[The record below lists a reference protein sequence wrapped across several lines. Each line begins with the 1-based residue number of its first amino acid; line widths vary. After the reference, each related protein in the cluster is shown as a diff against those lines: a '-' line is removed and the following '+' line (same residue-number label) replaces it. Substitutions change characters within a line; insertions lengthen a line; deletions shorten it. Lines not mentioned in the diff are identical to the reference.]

1 MPLNAKQIEAAIA
14 DMSIAAIRSWLKSR
28 ALPHSANTREQIV
41 ERLLKLLREDE
52 LSEAEFHDGLCS
64 IEEASAKRISLYSLE
79 REAEERL
86 RDRDTFARRLRRNGI
101 SLSTGTKAAPRLP
114 SEPMLVYVIHSPTSI
129 RAKWAET
136 QIRVEV
142 DLVRQRFVRTKTTKT
157 VVLVADIGSSGVQ
170 LRFDKPERD
179 HIHRDS
185 EGQPDDKLYF
195 AYYFNKAAE
204 ILSTALNPIDL
215 RNALRSLV
223 ETEPR
228 VVRVE
233 SGDFRTASNSRV
245 RFSAQSDVRD
255 DGDWKA
261 MHEEGGDLWAYDGE
275 FVHWLP
281 EASNGKLTREV
292 FTAIDART
300 GKLRVEADCYEGELE
315 YAILQIRGHQSTV
328 PQTQPT
334 T

>member
-1 MPLNAKQIEAAIA
+1 MPLNARQIEAAIA
-14 DMSIAAIRSWLKSR
+14 DMSVAAIRSWLKSR
-28 ALPHSANTREQIV
+28 ELPHSANTRDQILQ
-41 ERLLKLLREDE
+41 RLVKLLREGE
-52 LSEAEFHDGLCS
+52 LSEAEFLVGICS

-79 REAEERL
+79 REAEEAL
-86 RDRDTFARRLRRNGI
+86 RDMEAFARRLRRNGI
-101 SLSTGTKAAPRLP
+101 TLSTEAKVAPRLP
-114 SEPMLVYVIHSPTSI
+114 PEPTLVYVVHSPTSI

-136 QIRVEV
+136 QVRVEV
-142 DLVRQRFVRTKTTKT
+142 DLVRQRFLRTKTTKI

-179 HIHRDS
+179 HSHRDA
-185 EGQPDDKLYF
+185 EGQADDSLYF
-195 AYYFNKAAE
+195 AFYYNKACE
-204 ILSTALNPIDL
+204 IFGTSLTPIDL

-245 RFSAQSDVRD
+245 RFSAKSDVRD

-261 MHEEGGDLWAYDGE
+261 MHDEGGDLWAYDGE

-281 EASNGKLTREV
+281 EASSGKLTREV

-300 GKLRVEADCYEGELE
+300 GKLRVEADCHEGELE
-315 YAILQIRGHQSTV
+315 YAISQIRYHQSAA
-328 PQTQPT
+328 P
-334 T
+334 